1 VKGNKKMESEKKT
14 ETEKE
19 TVIYVEVDS
28 NNLITKYYGENIDFH
43 ITPSG
48 TLLVLDF
55 TLLKYT
61 SSSIGEKV
69 TTCMNGKIA
78 FNNSQWSVA
87 SKISLQTSK
96 KDGV

>member
-1 VKGNKKMESEKKT
+1 MENETKT

-61 SSSIGEKV
+61 TSNGEKL

-78 FNNSQWSVA
+78 FNNSQWSVV

-96 KDGV
+96 KDGI